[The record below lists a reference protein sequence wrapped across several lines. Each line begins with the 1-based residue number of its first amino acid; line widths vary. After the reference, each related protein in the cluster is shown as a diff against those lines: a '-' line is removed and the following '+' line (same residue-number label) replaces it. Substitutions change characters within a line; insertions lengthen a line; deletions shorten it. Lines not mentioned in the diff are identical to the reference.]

1 LNTLRA
7 RSAGRTAYRS
17 IYAAAFAPPCRRAPH
32 DHQNKASAAMNT
44 SRRSFVIFSV
54 GIGSSLFLARRA
66 LAEPPKLSEA
76 DPAAV
81 AVGYRE
87 DASKIDKAKYPNYAA
102 GQDCSSCS
110 L

>member
-1 LNTLRA
+1 
-7 RSAGRTAYRS
+7 
-17 IYAAAFAPPCRRAPH
+17 
-32 DHQNKASAAMNT
+32 MNT

-54 GIGSSLFLARRA
+54 GMGSSLLLARRA

-87 DASKIDKAKYPNYAA
+87 DASKIDKAKYPNYSA

-110 L
+110 LYSGKSPDAWGGCALFTGKQVAAHGWCSAYTNM